1 MKVAEFPTANL
12 TDIPA
17 MLRKCANDIEAGDH
31 EALRFVVL
39 TMVRNS
45 DLAVSLFL
53 FGKGTPLEVLG
64 ALSASHHQIIP

>member
-1 MKVAEFPTANL
+1 
-12 TDIPA
+12 
-17 MLRKCANDIEAGDH
+17 
-31 EALRFVVL
+31 
-39 TMVRNS
+39 MVRNS